1 LTASITFKNIDVDII
16 ERMREE
22 AARRNV
28 ELDVI
33 AREWL
38 RRGAVSAR
46 SRVAPS
52 DEDRQALLALAG
64 TWTDEEADAF
74 NAAVADFERIDEHM
88 WN

>member
-1 LTASITFKNIDVDII
+1 VTASITFKNIDVDLI

-46 SRVAPS
+46 STAALS
-52 DEDRQALLALAG
+52 DGDRQTLLSLAG

-74 NAAVADFERIDEHM
+74 NAAVADFERIDEDM
-88 WN
+88 WK